1 MLPTFEI
8 QSKKLVAELVSASVR
23 ECQRVAVASA
33 SARGWPPLQEAFAA
47 NVRLMPILAS
57 MQLLAG
63 SASSA
68 TF

>member
-33 SARGWPPLQEAFAA
+33 SARGWPLQMAFAA

-63 SASSA
+63 SGSSA